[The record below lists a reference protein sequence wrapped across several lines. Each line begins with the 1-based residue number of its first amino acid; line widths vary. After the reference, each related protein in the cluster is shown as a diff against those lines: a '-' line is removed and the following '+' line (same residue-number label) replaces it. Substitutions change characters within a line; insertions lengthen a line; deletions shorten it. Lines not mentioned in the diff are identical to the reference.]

1 MAAAHEL
8 PFEAWRQTLVVIVI
22 AIGLVAIVPAI
33 MTIVIAVIIV
43 AMFRLQSSEGQQ
55 RACHSKEQFLP
66 HLVSH

>member
-33 MTIVIAVIIV
+33 MTIVIAVIV

-55 RACHSKEQFLP
+55 RACQSKEQFLP
-66 HLVSH
+66 HLISH